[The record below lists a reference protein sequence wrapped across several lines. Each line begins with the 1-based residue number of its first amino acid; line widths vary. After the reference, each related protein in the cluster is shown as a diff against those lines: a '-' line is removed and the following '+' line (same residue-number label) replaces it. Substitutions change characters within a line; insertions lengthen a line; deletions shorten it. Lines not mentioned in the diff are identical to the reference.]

1 MIPGVD
7 MNYRQQLE
15 LKYRKLSSVLKFL
28 VGLLLII
35 ITAVVFL
42 PEWVLQLMH
51 KRHLHSNGDSHPA
64 SLFHE
69 YGVTALFY
77 PLVFAVALII
87 VIALVSG
94 WFRLRRKLR

>member
-15 LKYRKLSSVLKFL
+15 LKYRKLNWGLKF
-28 VGLLLII
+28 VAGFLLIV

-42 PEWVLQLMH
+42 PEWVLQLLH
-51 KRHLHSNGDSHPA
+51 RRHLHDNGYSHPA

-69 YGVTALFY
+69 YGVTALLFS
-77 PLVFAVALII
+77 LAAAVVLII
-87 VIALVSG
+87 IIALVSG